1 MLKPAAILEEM
12 FRIYMKKGEFSEFVF
27 HIRVLDLDQQWKISQ
42 DRLQEVP
49 LHADDFDAIV
59 KLTQD
64 TLEKLYLGTY
74 SPITACGRA
83 NIKDKAPL
91 DFLLPEGKKL
101 DASLYQAMIL
111 FVQRFFNPNLPET
124 ILFGEEYSRQVHGAN
139 VCGLIYSPG
148 FRSAWYQISP
158 NQQLNNPGD
167 TNPFPQAFIFIK
179 GSGKVKIGDITQEI
193 HAGQSVYI
201 PPGTEHICWSSEHE
215 PVELIFL
222 AWGEKA

>member
-1 MLKPAAILEEM
+1 MLKPDEILEEM
-12 FRIYMKKGEFSEFVF
+12 FRIYLKKSEFSRFVF
-27 HIRVLDLDQQWKISQ
+27 HIRVLDLAKQWKI
-42 DRLQEVP
+42 LENGLTEVP
-49 LHADDFDAIV
+49 LDAEDYDAIV
-59 KLTQD
+59 TLTQD
-64 TLEKLYLGTY
+64 TLEKLYSGNY

-83 NIKDKAPL
+83 NISDKAPL
-91 DFLLPEGKKL
+91 DFLLPQGKKL
-101 DASLYQAMIL
+101 DTSLNQAMIL
-111 FVQRFFNPNLPET
+111 FVQRFFNPKLPET
-124 ILFGEEYSRQVHGAN
+124 ILFGEEYSRQVHGGN

-179 GSGKVKIGDITQEI
+179 GSGKVKIGEFTQEI